1 MAAPRPIKGIL
12 KNKTATKPCTEVPF
26 ESTEPTGSGFTDDDQ
41 QKKSQKWDEMNIL
54 ATYHPADKD
63 YGLMKIDEPST
74 PYNRMVG
81 EDDDEVHSDSEGN
94 AALTVDDL
102 TKKLTAAEG
111 SGPRCMQEEEEDE
124 ESSEEEEELSPEE
137 QAKKK
142 QFEMMRK
149 MHYNEGLNIK
159 MARQL
164 IARELQEED
173 DEEEDEEMKDDMETE
188 DINVDP
194 PQDEEEV
201 PPAKATKAPATK
213 AAPAKKAAAAESDD
227 DDDEDESEEEPPKKT
242 APAKSAKAIPAKAT
256 PVKAKAAPAKKEES
270 DDDDD
275 DDDDESEEEE
285 APAPKKAA
293 PAKPSAKAAPP
304 KPAAK
309 AAPAEEESEDEDED
323 DDSEEEEMDTTPAP
337 TKKAAVKKAK
347 EESEEEEE
355 DDDDEE
361 EEDDDDEEEDE
372 DEDGAPVTPGKRK
385 ADVKKEKGTP
395 PAKKAKSDGEAV
407 SLFMGNLNSEKSF
420 EEIKE
425 GVGKFFKK
433 EGLVIQDVRLGGS
446 KKFGYVDFATE
457 EELQKALGLNGKKFM
472 GLAIKLDRARSKED
486 SQESKKERDAR
497 TLFVKNLPYSATS
510 DDLKEI
516 FDQAMDIRIPVGHNG
531 TSRGIA
537 YIEFKT
543 EAIAEKMLE
552 ETQGSDVQGRSIM
565 VDFTGA
571 KSRQSSKGPTSG
583 PANKVLVVN
592 NLAFSA
598 TEESLQNVF
607 EKAVAIRIP
616 QNNGRPKG
624 YAFVEFENTDD
635 AKEAMD
641 SCNNTDIE
649 GRSIR
654 LEFSQNRGE
663 GGGRGGS
670 GPTKTLFVKGLS
682 DETTDQTLRDAFEG
696 AVAARIATDKDTGSC
711 KGYGFVDFDS
721 EEDCKAAK
729 EAMDDAEIDG
739 NKVTLDYAKPKGEG
753 GRGGG
758 RGGFGGRG
766 GGRGGFGGRDGG
778 RGGFRGGR
786 GGGGYRGGGRGGFR

>member
-1 MAAPRPIKGIL
+1 MVKLAKASKKQVKEAPPK
-12 KNKTATKPCTEVPF
+12 KKAPPPPKEV
-26 ESTEPTGSGFTDDDQ
+26 
-41 QKKSQKWDEMNIL
+41 
-54 ATYHPADKD
+54 
-63 YGLMKIDEPST
+63 
-74 PYNRMVG
+74 
-81 EDDDEVHSDSEGN
+81 
-94 AALTVDDL
+94 
-102 TKKLTAAEG
+102 
-111 SGPRCMQEEEEDE
+111 E
-124 ESSEEEEELSPEE
+124 ESSEEDSD
-137 QAKKK
+137 
-142 QFEMMRK
+142 
-149 MHYNEGLNIK
+149 
-159 MARQL
+159 
-164 IARELQEED
+164 ED
-173 DEEEDEEMKDDMETE
+173 DEEEA
-188 DINVDP
+188 P
-194 PQDEEEV
+194 P
-201 PPAKATKAPATK
+201 PKAAAKKN
-213 AAPAKKAAAAESDD
+213 AAPAKAVKNGKTPAKQESEDDD
-227 DDDEDESEEEPPKKT
+227 DDDEDESEEEAPPAKVAKAPATKAAPSKKAAAVAAESDDEDDDDEDDESEEEPPKKAT
-242 APAKSAKAIPAKAT
+242 PAKSAKATPAKAT
-256 PVKAKAAPAKKEES
+256 PLKAKAAPAKKEES
-270 DDDDD
+270 DEDDDE
-275 DDDDESEEEE
+275 DDDESEEEE
-285 APAPKKAA
+285 APPPKKAA
-293 PAKPSAKAAPP
+293 SA

-309 AAPAEEESEDEDED
+309 AAPAKEESEDEDD
-323 DDSEEEEMDTTPAP
+323 DESEEEEEEMDTTPAP
-337 TKKAAVKKAK
+337 AKKAAVKKAK
-347 EESEEEEE
+347 EESEDEEE
-355 DDDDEE
+355 DD
-361 EEDDDDEEEDE
+361 EEDDDDEEEDDEE
-372 DEDGAPVTPGKRK
+372 DEEAAPVTPGKRK
-385 ADVKKEKGTP
+385 ADVKKDKGTP
-395 PAKKAKSDGEAV
+395 PAKKAKSDGEV
-407 SLFMGNLNSEKSF
+407 FSLFMGNLNSDKSF

-425 GVGKFFKK
+425 GIGKFFKK

-446 KKFGYVDFATE
+446 KKFGYVDFGTE
-457 EELQKALGLNGKKFM
+457 EELQQALGLNGKKFM
-472 GLAIKLDRARSKED
+472 GQPIKLDRARSKED

-497 TLFVKNLPYSATS
+497 TLFVKNLPYSITS
-510 DDLKEI
+510 DELKEI
-516 FDQAMDIRIPVGHNG
+516 FDQALDIRIPVGHNG

-571 KSRQSSKGPTSG
+571 KSRQSGKGPASA

-598 TEESLQNVF
+598 TEESLQSVF

-641 SCNNTDIE
+641 SCNNTEIE

-654 LEFSQNRGE
+654 LEFSQSRGE

-682 DETTDQTLRDAFEG
+682 EETSEQTLRDAFEG

-739 NKVTLDYAKPKGEG
+739 NRVTLDYAKPKGEG

-758 RGGFGGRG
+758 RGGFGGGRGGGRGGFGGGRG
-766 GGRGGFGGRDGG
+766 GGRGGFGGRGGRGGGFRGG

-786 GGGGYRGGGRGGFR
+786 GGGPGKPQGKKIKFDD